1 MISNLLST
9 YKRLLHHTNF
19 THHRYIYK
27 EFNINNRLTGLIG
40 PRGTGK
46 TTLLLQYIKENL
58 EIDECIYTSL
68 DNIFFSQ
75 ANIIEFVSELYD
87 VYGVRYFFF
96 DETHKYPNWN
106 QELKNIYD
114 SYPDIKIVFSGSSSL
129 DLIKGSY
136 DLSRRGVIYRIEGMS
151 FREYLLFNNIIKIE
165 PCSLNELLANKNKYE
180 KEIGSI
186 PKLLGY
192 FKKYIGS
199 GYYPFSLEDDA
210 TYSQKI
216 QRVIEKTIYEDI
228 SNHYKLKTDNLI
240 NFKRIIAYIATIPP
254 GELNK
259 NNIAKNIGL
268 DNKTIQNYLEILQ
281 ETGLIKL
288 ILKNKAGSHLLKKT
302 EKIFLDNTDLYKSVS
317 AEVGFET
324 PIGTLREIFFIKMIL
339 NSGNKLHY
347 SEIGDYII
355 GDTNFEIGGKNKSL
369 KQIKDNLENS
379 FLVKDDILSG
389 SKYEIPLYLFGFIYW
404 KIQVLNS

>member
-1 MISNLLST
+1 MIDKLLAT
-9 YKRLLHHTNF
+9 YKRLLQHTNF

-27 EFNINNRLTGLIG
+27 DFNLNNRLTGLIG

-58 EIDECIYTSL
+58 KIDECIYTSL
-68 DNIFFSQ
+68 DNIYFSQ
-75 ANIIEFVSELYD
+75 NNLLEFVNELYEI
-87 VYGVRYFFF
+87 YGVRYFFF

-114 SYPDIKIVFSGSSSL
+114 SYPDIKIIFSGSSSL

-136 DLSRRGVIYRIEGMS
+136 DLSRRGVIYRIGGLS
-151 FREYLLFNNIIKIE
+151 FREYLLFNSIAEIE
-165 PCSLNELLANKNKYE
+165 PYSLNDLLDNKSKYE
-180 KEIGSI
+180 MEIGNI

-192 FKKYIGS
+192 FKNYIGS
-199 GYYPFSLEDDA
+199 GYYPFILEDIN

-216 QRVIEKTIYEDI
+216 QRIIEKTIYEDI
-228 SNHYKLKTDNLI
+228 SNHYKLKTENLI
-240 NFKRIIAYIATIPP
+240 HFKRIISYMATIPP

-268 DNKTIQNYLEILQ
+268 DNKTIQNYLDILQ
-281 ETGLIKL
+281 ETGLIEL
-288 ILKNKAGSHLLKKT
+288 ILKNKAGSNILKKT

-317 AEVGFET
+317 DEIGFET
-324 PIGTLREIFFIKMIL
+324 PVGTLREIYFIKMIL

-347 SEIGDYII
+347 SEIGDYIVSDI
-355 GDTNFEIGGKNKSL
+355 NFEIGGKNKSL
-369 KQIKDNLENS
+369 KQIKDHRENS
-379 FLVKDDILSG
+379 YLVKDDILVG
-389 SKYEIPLYLFGFIYW
+389 SKYEIPLYLMGFLY
-404 KIQVLNS
+404 